1 VTRLVRFTLLWLVA
15 LVLIA
20 PAALASAHPNR
31 IVFQRDGDL
40 YALRLGH
47 HPVRL
52 TNTTAHEHQPAWSPT
67 QREVAFAV
75 GRHAVGVLDVATG
88 RRRVIASVPDRFDE
102 IGAVT
107 WSPSGTSIDFS
118 AMNNFRLNGKY
129 RLNGTVWTVS
139 PNGFGLHRIVN
150 GQGLITGLGFL
161 ADGTSVFESTEWPN
175 GVTLWHPHAPLGVNA
190 FRPDGSDL
198 HPVSKTLAS
207 DLDTSDVSPRLV
219 YRGWSKT
226 CHGCGEIW
234 RMSTDGSGAHVIA
247 LPPKGYYGLY
257 EPRFLADRTSRRA
270 PRGQGKDRVAVDHA
284 PRRVAPAYGASQR
297 VEPRLVARP

>member
-1 VTRLVRFTLLWLVA
+1 MTRLVRFTLLWLVA
-15 LVLIA
+15 LGLVA
-20 PAALASAHPNR
+20 PVALASAHPDR
-31 IVFQRDGDL
+31 IVFERDGDL
-40 YALRLGH
+40 FAVRLGH

-52 TNTTAHEHQPAWSPT
+52 TNTAAHEHQPAWSPG
-67 QREVAFAV
+67 QHQVAFAV
-75 GRHAVGVLDVATG
+75 GRRAVGILDLATG
-88 RRRVIASVPDRFDE
+88 TRRVIASLPDRFDE

-118 AMNNFRLNGKY
+118 AINNFRRNGKY

-161 ADGTSVFESTEWPN
+161 ADGTSLFESTEWPN

-234 RMSTDGSGAHVIA
+234 RMSTDGRGGHVIA

-257 EPRFLADRTSRRA
+257 EPRFSPNA
-270 PRGQGKDRVAVDHA
+270 
-284 PRRVAPAYGASQR
+284 RRVALLAAKGRRASLWIMRPDGSRLHR
-297 VEPRLVARP
+297 VLPNVSSLDW

>member
-1 VTRLVRFTLLWLVA
+1 MTRLVRFTLLWLVA

-20 PAALASAHPNR
+20 PAALASTHPNR
-31 IVFQRDGDL
+31 IVFERAGDL

-47 HPVRL
+47 APVRL
-52 TNTTAHEHQPAWSPT
+52 TSTAAHEHAPAWSPN

-118 AMNNFRLNGKY
+118 AMNNFRRNGKY

-139 PNGFGLHRIVN
+139 PNGLGLHQIVT
-150 GQGLITGLGFL
+150 GQGLITGLGFMP
-161 ADGTSVFESTEWPN
+161 DGTSVFESTEWPN
-175 GVTLWHPHAPLGVNA
+175 GVTLWHPHAPLGVNQFA
-190 FRPDGSDL
+190 PDGSGL
-198 HPVSKTLAS
+198 HPVAKTLAS
-207 DLDTSDVSPRLV
+207 DLDVSDVSPRIV
-219 YRGWSKT
+219 YRGWSRT

-234 RMSTDGSGAHVIA
+234 RMSAFGRGAHVIA

-257 EPRFLADRTSRRA
+257 EPRFSPGGRQVALLAAKGRSASLWIMRPDGSRLHMVL
-270 PRGQGKDRVAVDHA
+270 PNVSGLDW
-284 PRRVAPAYGASQR
+284 
-297 VEPRLVARP
+297 